1 MPEGDI
7 TMGSLMALGASG
19 GMVPCPAALILLLTA
34 ISLGRPGFGMLLLLS
49 FSVGLAIVLM
59 ATGMVV
65 LYAKHLIPEK
75 HRNSQS
81 PFMRI
86 MPVLSAGIIVV
97 VGIVMTCVSMG
108 WIRAVRFFG

>member
-19 GMVPCPAALILLLTA
+19 GMVPCPAALILLLTC

-49 FSVGLAIVLM
+49 FSVGLAMVLM
-59 ATGMVV
+59 ATGLVV
-65 LYAKHLIPEK
+65 LYAKHLIPER

-81 PFMRI
+81 AFMRA
-86 MPVLSAGIIVV
+86 MPVISAAIIVV
-97 VGIVMTCVSMG
+97 IGVAMTGVSLG
-108 WIRAVRFFG
+108 WFPAVRFFG